1 MQRRRHCA
9 AAVHELVPYVFV
21 AFVLH
26 TFADRCADQC
36 AGERVM
42 AVNQSAGRGTDERT
56 TGLAIV
62 FAVIRR

>member
-9 AAVHELVPYVFV
+9 AAAHDLVPYMFV

-26 TFADRCADQC
+26 ALTNRCADQRT
-36 AGERVM
+36 GERM
-42 AVNQSAGRGTDERT
+42 SAVNQSAGRGTDERT
-56 TGLAIV
+56 TGLAVV